1 MKKLRKRILIGT
13 AAALAATGFVAGCN
27 RPESVYGPP
36 PDVEYESV
44 SSSSEE
50 VPSSVSFSPEENDP
64 ECVYGPPPE
73 EEYEP
78 VSPADFDPEEN
89 IPEDV
94 YGPPS
99 FFGEDG
105 D

>member
-44 SSSSEE
+44 SSSS
-50 VPSSVSFSPEENDP
+50 
-64 ECVYGPPPE
+64 
-73 EEYEP
+73 
-78 VSPADFDPEEN
+78 
-89 IPEDV
+89 
-94 YGPPS
+94 
-99 FFGEDG
+99 
-105 D
+105 